1 MLRFLSSLI
10 SHRLGLYVSVGFG
23 FCVQV
28 HCATSNVSLGG
39 VHLASSPNG
48 KQIAMSY
55 QGAIAVFNR
64 SDGVLRLLTKGPG
77 WDIQP
82 VWLPSGNHLLFS
94 RSVDFRVGDL
104 MKLDLESATVENLGV
119 RVRGPIF
126 SNSNGTQVLG
136 HFSTSGYPGRI
147 GWFDMGTRQI
157 SSVEALMNGHESQI
171 GDAFALLKSGAS
183 FVYAIHR
190 DRPGEQ
196 TGNRGPQADLWQY
209 EISSREAKRL
219 GRVPSRVFR
228 LAPGRSENEA
238 FMVSDWGGAH
248 NDIWR
253 INLSAPKIGFE
264 RVTAGL
270 SDEDWPSVTEA
281 GEMVYSDNVGN
292 ATRIVAMALEDKRRT
307 DLAVS
312 RIDFGEPTRVVTLDV
327 RTGNGEEPNIGRV
340 SIRQKNGRFYFPQG
354 SLYRITGGLG
364 HFYGRNQVSLELPY
378 GEFDLVA
385 YKGTEF
391 REVRKSFKVTDSSDL
406 KISVDFEKWVDPAF
420 SQWYSGE
427 NHIHANY
434 GYGAWYSDVN
444 TVAEQVEGEGL
455 NVANMVVAN
464 SDGDGVFDRPFFIGA
479 PDRRSTDQSI
489 MMWNEEFRSTMWGH
503 LTIVD
508 LDRLVEPIFTGFAGT
523 TNPWDV
529 PTNADVS
536 GLAQLQGASVSYTHP
551 AGNRDDPYKGAY
563 SAKGLPV
570 DAALGVIDTL
580 DVMGFGYD
588 ATLPLWYRLLNCG
601 FRIPAAAGTDCFL
614 NRIRSFPPGWG
625 RCYVRLPNELDYHS
639 WIEGQRLGHSF
650 VSTGPMIDFQVN
662 GKRPGESITLSRS
675 GSLQLSVSAGIQ
687 SQYPLEYLEIIS
699 NGEIVERIG
708 LDSMADGES
717 YQYQQL
723 ITVNQSGWL
732 AARVRGGAPSDYVGR
747 RQVAH
752 ANPVY
757 LTIEGKQMNAGSNPE
772 YFLNWID
779 RLEKDLNQ
787 RDRYRDRRESVH
799 SQLDE
804 ARSVYRALD
813 NE

>member
-1 MLRFLSSLI
+1 MFSL
-10 SHRLGLYVSVGFG
+10 FG
-23 FCVQV
+23 FSSQGVG
-28 HCATSNVSLGG
+28 ANSNVSFGG
-39 VHLASSPNG
+39 IHLTVSPDG
-48 KQIAMSY
+48 DQIAMSY
-55 QGAIAVFNR
+55 QGSIGVYNR
-64 SDGVLRLLTKGPG
+64 ADGVLRLLTKGPG

-82 VWLPSGNHLLFS
+82 VWMTSGDQLLFA

-104 MKLDLESATVENLGV
+104 MSLDVASASVENLGV

-126 SNSNGTQVLG
+126 LNSSGTQVLG

-147 GWFDMGTRQI
+147 GWFDMGTHQI

-171 GDAFALLKSGAS
+171 GDAFALLENGGT

-190 DRPGEQ
+190 DRPSEQ
-196 TGNRGPQADLWQY
+196 TGNRGPQADLWRY
-209 EISSREAKRL
+209 ELASGETKRL

-228 LAPGRSENEA
+228 LAAGRSANEM

-253 INLSAPKIGFE
+253 IKFGASKIDFE
-264 RVTAGL
+264 RLTSGL

-292 ATRIVAMALEDKRRT
+292 ATRMVSMTLNDKRRT

-312 RIDFGEPTRVVTLDV
+312 HIDYGEPTRVVTLDV
-327 RTGNGEEPNIGRV
+327 RAGSNKESNIGRI

-354 SLYRITGGLG
+354 ALYRITGGLG
-364 HFYGRNQVSLELPY
+364 HFYARNQVSLELPY

-391 REVRKSFKVTDSSDL
+391 REIRMSFEVNASSNPEVP
-406 KISVDFEKWVDPAF
+406 IHFQRWVNPAF

-444 TVAEQVEGEGL
+444 TVADQVEGEGL

-479 PDRRSTDQSI
+479 PDRRSTDRSI
-489 MMWNEEFRSTMWGH
+489 LMWNEEFRSTIWGH

-508 LDRLVEPIFTGFAGT
+508 LERLVEPIFTGFADT

-529 PTNADVS
+529 PTNAEIS
-536 GLAQLQGASVSYTHP
+536 KAARFQGASVSYTHP
-551 AGNRDDPYKGAY
+551 AGNRDDPYNGAY
-563 SAKGLPV
+563 SAKGLPI

-580 DVMGFGYD
+580 DVLGFGYD

-625 RCYVRLPNELDYHS
+625 RCYVRLPNGLDYDA
-639 WIEGQRLGHSF
+639 WIEGQRLGQSF
-650 VSTGPMIDFQVN
+650 ISTGPMIDFQVN
-662 GKRPGESITLSRS
+662 GKRSGEIITLS
-675 GSLQLSVSAGIQ
+675 GSDLPRISVSIVIQ
-687 SQYPLEYLEIIS
+687 SQYPLDQLEIVS
-699 NGEIVERIG
+699 NGEIVDRVK
-708 LDSMADGES
+708 LKPVVDGES
-717 YQYQQL
+717 DHYERL
-723 ITVNQSGWL
+723 ISVVQSGWI

-747 RQVAH
+747 RQIAH

-757 LTIEGKQMNAGSNPE
+757 IDIEGKQINAGPNPK
-772 YFLNWID
+772 YFLSWID
-779 RLEKDLNQ
+779 RLETDLDQ
-787 RDRYRDRRESVH
+787 RNRYGDRRESVPA
-799 SQLDE
+799 QLEE
-804 ARSVYRALD
+804 ARNVYRALD
-813 NE
+813 VETR